1 MSEEMKACSL
11 CGESILA
18 VAKKCKHC
26 GAMLDGSGQAS
37 AVSDSTNSKSKPTN
51 QAMLYIALG
60 LALCGLW
67 FGAHLYFLFY
77 MDTAIFGGV
86 FLLYGII
93 QYAKKS

>member
-1 MSEEMKACSL
+1 MSDEMKACPL
-11 CGESILA
+11 CGENILA

-26 GAMLDGSGQAS
+26 GEMLDGSGQ
-37 AVSDSTNSKSKPTN
+37 VSTTGDSPNSKSKSTN
-51 QAMLYIALG
+51 QAMLYIVLG
-60 LALCGLW
+60 FALCGLW